1 MQRTEH
7 PLLSQSLG
15 SQKTLVAFQFGD
27 PLARPKVY
35 VQASLHAGELPGM
48 LVAHHLRGI
57 LEQADAEGRMTGQ
70 VVLVPAANPI
80 GLAQRIDHHVQGRF
94 EFGTSEN
101 FNRHYPD
108 LAQAIGADVLGRL
121 GEDPASNVA
130 LVRSAMQQW
139 LEQWSPANELDSLR
153 RRLLLLAHDAD
164 LVLDLHCDGESVMH
178 LYCEEPC
185 WPAMKPL
192 AQLLQCQAVL
202 LARDSGGG
210 PFDERLSGIW
220 WQLAERVE
228 ATGRMAPLPQAC
240 ASTTVELRG
249 EGDVLHTLARP
260 DAQAIAQ
267 YLVHAGVMRAEA
279 QPLPAL
285 RCEPTPLAGSQTL
298 RSELPGVLVYRV
310 QPGQRVHAGEVVA
323 EVIDPTA
330 PGASH
335 VHEVKSAVDGVLY
348 AIVRDRY
355 LQAGGEVGKVA
366 GAKAFR
372 TGDLL
377 GA

>member
-1 MQRTEH
+1 
-7 PLLSQSLG
+7 
-15 SQKTLVAFQFGD
+15 
-27 PLARPKVY
+27 
-35 VQASLHAGELPGM
+35 
-48 LVAHHLRGI
+48 
-57 LEQADAEGRMTGQ
+57 
-70 VVLVPAANPI
+70 VPVANPI
-80 GLAQRIDHHVQGRF
+80 GLAQRIDHHVHGPLRVRTARK
-94 EFGTSEN
+94 TSTATTPN
-101 FNRHYPD
+101 
-108 LAQAIGADVLGRL
+108 LAQCGVLTRSWAAWVRTG
-121 GEDPASNVA
+121 SNVA

-267 YLVHAGVMRAEA
+267 YLVHAGILVGPA
-279 QPLPAL
+279 PAL
-285 RCEPTPLAGSQTL
+285 PDLPCSPTPLAGSQTL
-298 RSELPGVLVYRV
+298 RSPVPGLVAFLV
-310 QPGQRVHAGEVVA
+310 EPGQRVAAGEPVA
-323 EVIDPTA
+323 EVIDPSA
-330 PGASH
+330 ADASG
-335 VHEVKSAVDGVLY
+335 VHRVCSSVDGVLY
-348 AIVRDRY
+348 ARVRDRFVH
-355 LQAGGEVGKVA
+355 AGGELGKVA
-366 GAKAFR
+366 GAIPFR